1 MVTPRAN
8 PDILACGGGTEM
20 WMLLQVKRC
29 VYSGSGGTVR
39 KRKADI
45 GKAKKDTKENCFY
58 GYEWSSSRSSEK
70 RLFLLS

>member
-8 PDILACGGGTEM
+8 PYILVCGGGTEM

-45 GKAKKDTKENCFY
+45 DKAKKDIRE
-58 GYEWSSSRSSEK
+58 
-70 RLFLLS
+70 LFLWLWMEQLKKQ